1 MTSPV
6 PTSDPAFPTEM
17 LGLAASVCAEY
28 YRLYPDTDE
37 RYGGRGRAYCSH
49 DNAYLAAWI
58 INAVALG
65 SPAILARDVQWL
77 ADLLAARDFPMDR
90 FVRNLELVAAAVA
103 ANGLAPAPAVEA
115 IVRPVAD
122 AIVGTSDR

>member
-1 MTSPV
+1 MTSPI
-6 PTSDPAFPTEM
+6 PTSDPAFPGHM
-17 LGLAASVCAEY
+17 LDLAESVCAEY

-37 RYGGRGRAYCSH
+37 RYGGRGRSYCAH

-58 INAVALG
+58 VSAVELG
-65 SPAILARDVQWL
+65 SPATLERDVRWL

-90 FVRNLELVAAAVA
+90 FVRNLELVADAVA
-103 ANGLAPAPAVEA
+103 GDGLAPTAAVES

-122 AIVGTSDR
+122 AILGDAS

>member
-1 MTSPV
+1 MTSPI
-6 PTSDPAFPTEM
+6 PTSDPAFPSHLLE
-17 LGLAASVCAEY
+17 LAESVCAEF

-37 RYGGRGRAYCSH
+37 RYGGRGRAYCAH

-58 INAVALG
+58 ANAVELG
-65 SPAILARDVQWL
+65 SPATLARDVQWL

-90 FVRNLELVAAAVA
+90 FVRDLELVADAVA
-103 ANGLAPAPAVEA
+103 AADLATADAVES

-122 AIVGTSDR
+122 AILGRAR

>member
-1 MTSPV
+1 MTSPI
-6 PTSDPAFPTEM
+6 PTSDSGFPSHM
-17 LGLAASVCAEY
+17 LDLAESVCAEY

-37 RYGGRGRAYCSH
+37 RYGGRGRAYCAH

-58 INAVALG
+58 VSAVELD
-65 SPAILARDVQWL
+65 SPASLARDVRWL

-90 FVRNLELVAAAVA
+90 FVRNLRLVAAAVVA
-103 ANGLAPAPAVEA
+103 DGLAPAAAVES

-122 AIVGTSDR
+122 GILGAAG